1 MYTKQLLED
10 VNSIVNTS
18 RTSSGNENL
27 KSSAIKTLEKVTS
40 KYKKLISQGKYNL
53 VISSL
58 KRLTEDIDQLNEMG
72 VGGQD
77 REGSGI
83 DPNKT
88 SEYEELSKTSNA
100 GSSRIDPK
108 AMKNKIMNFL
118 VKADRI
124 KQLVSVNKIP
134 AAFSIYKKLSLNE
147 EYIQEI
153 NISPNKYR
161 YSVNFRYDENVDKE
175 VKDIIKKIENLNSDK
190 QAKLFNII
198 TSSIKMDPED
208 ADKLAAN

>member
-27 KSSAIKTLEKVTS
+27 KSSAIKTLENVTS

-72 VGGQD
+72 VGGQAPH
-77 REGSGI
+77 GSGV
-83 DPNKT
+83 DPKNTQQYK
-88 SEYEELSKTSNA
+88 ELSSTSNA

-108 AMKNKIMNFL
+108 AMKSKIMNFL
-118 VKADRI
+118 MKVDRI
-124 KQLVSVNKIP
+124 KQLVNANKIP

-147 EYIQEI
+147 EYIREM
-153 NISPNKYR
+153 NISQNKYR
-161 YSVNFRYDENVDKE
+161 YSVNFRYDENIDRE
-175 VKDIIKKIENLNSDK
+175 VKDIIKKIEKLNSDK

-198 TSSIKMDPED
+198 TSSIKMNPKD
-208 ADKLAAN
+208 ADELAAN